1 MFQEDRIEVMHKM
14 MAEHPFA
21 TVVSAATGGLSE
33 DHIPLVL
40 HGGPTKKGCL
50 RGHIAAANPLSRDTE
65 GEIQILAVFFRPT
78 VICESISVP
87 FKADRRQGGPNVAL
101 CCSARPWDASV

>member
-1 MFQEDRIEVMHKM
+1 MFQPAMFQENRIEVMHKM

-50 RGHIAAANPLSRDTE
+50 RGHIAAANPLWRDTE
-65 GEIQILAVFFRPT
+65 GEIQILAVFQAH
-78 VICESISVP
+78 SHM
-87 FKADRRQGGPNVAL
+87 
-101 CCSARPWDASV
+101 

>member
-1 MFQEDRIEVMHKM
+1 MFQEDGIEVMHKM

-50 RGHIAAANPLSRDTE
+50 RGHIAAANPLWRDTE

-78 VICESISVP
+78 VICDGVLVP
-87 FKADRRQGGPNVAL
+87 FKADRRQGGPNVEL
-101 CCSARPWDASV
+101 CCGARPWDASV